1 MNLEFDLR
9 LNFFHELIERGNTTR
24 STEAEII
31 SYCEN
36 KPWQDGETERKYRK
50 KTNWDGR

>member
-1 MNLEFDLR
+1 MKQNYNR
-9 LNFFHELIERGNTTR
+9 LGTIELFERENTTR
-24 STEAEII
+24 STEEEII

-36 KPWQDGETERKYRK
+36 KSWQDGETERKYRK